1 MPHRLTRMPMSTQ
14 QTELQPVTNEAPASG
29 RRHQAR
35 SLERRLKIMSAAK
48 TLLESS
54 PVSSISVYDVA
65 RKAEIPPS
73 SVYHFFPK
81 IEYLLQTLTIEVF
94 EAFDQCIEEPVPE
107 EDVHHWSDIAF
118 ILETRMQRYYQ
129 SNPMARA
136 LILGQH
142 LFGDILTADH
152 QHDEYLGRQIQA
164 IYEQFFELPELPE
177 TYNIFSI
184 ALQASDKVYAM
195 SHQEFGNIT
204 DTMALEGWRVSK
216 AYLGLYL
223 PDQLK
228 RKESPDTICH

>member
-1 MPHRLTRMPMSTQ
+1 MSTQ
-14 QTELQPVTNEAPASG
+14 QLESLSVTNDATTSG

-35 SLERRLKIMSAAK
+35 SLERRLKIMAAAK
-48 TLLESS
+48 ELLETN
-54 PVSSISVYDVA
+54 PVSRISLYDVA
-65 RKAEIPPS
+65 RRAEIPPS

-81 IEYLLQTLTIEVF
+81 IEHLLQTLTIEVF
-94 EAFDQCIEEPVPE
+94 EAFDRCIEEPISQEQVQ
-107 EDVHHWSDIAF
+107 HWHDIAY
-118 ILETRMQRYYQ
+118 ILESRMQKHYQ
-129 SNPMARA
+129 SNTVARA

-164 IYEQFFELPELPE
+164 IYDRFFELPELPE
-177 TYNIFSI
+177 AYNIFAI

-204 DTMALEGWRVSK
+204 ETMAMEGWRVTK

-228 RKESPDTICH
+228 PKPTPGTICH